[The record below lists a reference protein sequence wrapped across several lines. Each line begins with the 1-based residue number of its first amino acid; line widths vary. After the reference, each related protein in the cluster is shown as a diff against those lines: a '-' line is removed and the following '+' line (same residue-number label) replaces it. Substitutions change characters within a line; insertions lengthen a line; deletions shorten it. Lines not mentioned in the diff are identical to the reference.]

1 MIIENEKEFKAL
13 QEIGR
18 ICALTRD
25 EMAKNAVE
33 GITTLELDLIG
44 KKMLDKYG
52 AESAPKKEY
61 NFPGYTC
68 ISVND
73 VVAHGIPSNYV
84 LKKGDKVNIDVSAS
98 KNEYFS
104 DTGLTLIIP
113 EGREIDYKLL
123 EVAKSSLYKAI
134 DKAVSGTMT
143 NNVGRAVFN
152 EARSHGFNV
161 IKNLTGH
168 GVGKSLHDTPQNIFN
183 YNERRG
189 AELLKEGHVI
199 AVETFISEKDDYIE
213 EYPDGW
219 TLKTPNKNIV
229 YQFEHT
235 IVVTKGKAIIL
246 TLGEDNDFYSLKK

>member
-1 MIIENEKEFKAL
+1 MIIENENQFKAL

-18 ICALTRD
+18 ICALARD

-44 KKMLDKYG
+44 KKILDEHG

-61 NFPGYTC
+61 DFPGFTC
-68 ISVND
+68 ISIND
-73 VVAHGIPSNYV
+73 VVAHGIPSSYV

-98 KNEYFS
+98 KNGYFS

-113 EGREIDYKLL
+113 KGRDIDYKLL
-123 EVAKSSLYKAI
+123 EATKSALYKSI

-143 NNVGRAVFN
+143 NNLGRAIFN
-152 EARSHGFNV
+152 EARRHGFHV

-168 GVGKSLHDTPQNIFN
+168 GVGKSLHDTPQNIFT

-199 AVETFISEKDDYIE
+199 AIEPFLSEKDEYIE

-219 TLKTPNKNIV
+219 TLKTPNKNFV

-235 IVVTKGKAIIL
+235 IVVTKDKPIIL
-246 TLGEDNDFYSLKK
+246 TLGEDFDFYSPKE